1 MSEYGSIKYDCRFFR
16 GGIPCKPNK
25 TSNQVCSTCTEYA
38 PIQTRILIIKLGA
51 IGDVIRTTPLLT
63 RFRKEYP
70 NCHISWIT
78 QSPAVLPKE
87 LVDEIYTPDFL
98 SIYKIKQYKYDIAIN
113 LDKEVEACALLAEVE
128 SERKFGFTWKNNH
141 IEAATPAA
149 EHKLVTGLFDNISK
163 TNTKNYLEEI
173 FEICHLD
180 FQGEPYKLN
189 YNQNLA
195 KKWNSIREE
204 ANGKKIIG
212 LNTGCGVRWQTRLWP
227 QENWIEL
234 IKQLQ
239 NDGYYP
245 IVLGGKDE
253 DDVNSYYVQ
262 ATGCFYPGHFQL
274 DEFIA
279 LVSHCDV
286 IVTAVSMM
294 MHIALGLNKKM
305 VLFNNIFNKYE
316 FELFGQGSIIEPS
329 TGCDCYYGNT
339 CSREKHCMKDL
350 SVAQVFNEIK
360 KWADA

>member
-25 TSNQVCSTCTEYA
+25 LSNQVCSTCTEYA
-38 PIQTRILIIKLGA
+38 PIKTRILIIKLGA

-128 SERKFGFTWKNNH
+128 SERKFGFTWNNNH
-141 IEAATPAA
+141 IDAATPAA

-173 FEICHLD
+173 FEICHFD

-189 YNQNLA
+189 YNEHLA
-195 KKWNSIREE
+195 KKWNSIRDE

-234 IKQLQ
+234 IKRLQ
-239 NDGYYP
+239 NAGYYP

-305 VLFNNIFNKYE
+305 VLFNNIFNRYE
-316 FELFGQGSIIEPS
+316 FELYGQGSIIEPS

-350 SVAQVFNEIK
+350 SVEDVFQEIK

>member
-1 MSEYGSIKYDCRFFR
+1 MNEYPSIKYDCKHFR

-25 TSNQVCSTCTEYA
+25 ESNQICSTCNTYE

-63 RFRKEYP
+63 RFKKEYP
-70 NCHISWIT
+70 NCHISWLT
-78 QSPAVLPKE
+78 QSPAVLPKD
-87 LVDEIYTPDFL
+87 LVDQIYTPDFL
-98 SIYKIKQYKYDIAIN
+98 SFYAIKQFKYDIAIN
-113 LDKEVEACALLAEVE
+113 LDKEVEACALLAEVDA
-128 SERKFGFTWKNNH
+128 KTKYGFTWNNNH
-141 IEAATPAA
+141 IDAATPNS

-163 TNTKNYLEEI
+163 ENKKNYLHEI

-189 YNQNLA
+189 YNTNLA
-195 KKWNSIREE
+195 SKWNSIREH
-204 ANGKKIIG
+204 AGGKKIIG
-212 LNTGCGVRWQTRLWP
+212 LNTGCGIRWQTRLWP
-227 QENWIEL
+227 QENWVEL
-234 IKQLQ
+234 IKRLQ
-239 NDGYYP
+239 AENLYP

-279 LVSHCDV
+279 LVSHCDT
-286 IVTAVSMM
+286 IVTTVSMM
-294 MHIALGLNKKM
+294 MHIAIGLEKKM

-316 FELFGQGSIIEPS
+316 FELYGNGVIVEPS

-339 CSREKHCMKDL
+339 CKRERHCMKDITVDEVFSQIIAL
-350 SVAQVFNEIK
+350 SV
-360 KWADA
+360 

>member
-1 MSEYGSIKYDCRFFR
+1 MSEYGSIKYDCRFFK

-25 TSNQVCSTCTEYA
+25 ESNQVCSSCTAYS
-38 PIQTRILIIKLGA
+38 PIETRILIIKLGA

-78 QSPAVLPKE
+78 QSPAVLPKD

-128 SERKFGFTWKNNH
+128 SERKFGFIWKNNH
-141 IEAATPAA
+141 IDAATPAA

-173 FEICHLD
+173 FEICHFD

-189 YNQNLA
+189 YNQSLA
-195 KKWNSIREE
+195 KKWNSIRDE

-234 IKQLQ
+234 IKRLQ

-262 ATGCFYPGHFQL
+262 ATGCFYPGHYQL

-316 FELFGQGSIIEPS
+316 FELYGQGSIIEPS

-350 SVAQVFNEIK
+350 SVEDVFNEIK